1 MFPVMSCPADALPRV
16 HDHPERFAQILCL
29 RPASMGEDAS
39 ILQNQQQL
47 CHLRTCRRSPAVGTL
62 IASAIARVC
71 NTAAAFICLAAIF
84 GAIIQ
89 QDNRILIILA
99 AAAAVAAPFC
109 GLQLDLSVDAAEGT
123 PLLQHGTDNCQLFP
137 LLLVLL
143 EVTSS
148 SSNKQRQQQQQQQQR
163 NNM

>member
-1 MFPVMSCPADALPRV
+1 MSCPAGALPRV

-29 RPASMGEDAS
+29 RPASMGEDTP

-47 CHLRTCRRSPAVGTL
+47 CDLGPCRRSAAVGTL
-62 IASAIARVC
+62 IASAIASVC
-71 NTAAAFICLAAIF
+71 NTAAAFICLAAFF

-89 QDNRILIILA
+89 QSSRILIILA
-99 AAAAVAAPFC
+99 ATAAVAAPFC
-109 GLQLDLSVDAAEGT
+109 GLQLNLSVDAAEGT
-123 PLLQHGTDNCQLFP
+123 TLLKHCTNNSQLFP
-137 LLLVLL
+137 LLLMLW

-148 SSNKQRQQQQQQQQR
+148 SSNKQRQQQQQQR